1 MPEELTLLQIG
12 VLSVYFIAM
21 YAFKYMVQDTKYG
34 PVLRSFI
41 PALNVIGG
49 LLLGYF
55 GLAGFDV
62 TTGILGG
69 LATGGLAGVV
79 SMPSKTAT
87 AAKESSINTYETH

>member
-12 VLSVYFIAM
+12 VLSTYFLLI
-21 YAFKYMVQDTKYG
+21 YAYKYMVQNTKYG

-55 GLAGFDV
+55 GVAGFDI

-79 SMPSKTAT
+79 SMPSKTVDAVQV
-87 AAKESSINTYETH
+87 SSINNYETH